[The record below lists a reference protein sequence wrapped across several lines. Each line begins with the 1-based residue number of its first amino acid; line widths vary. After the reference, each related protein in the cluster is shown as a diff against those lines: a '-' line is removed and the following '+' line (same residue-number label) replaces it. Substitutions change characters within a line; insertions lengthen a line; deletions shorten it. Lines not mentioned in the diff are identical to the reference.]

1 MMKHK
6 EANNFRE
13 EQATKK
19 PGRYR
24 CEETAKLAALQLLI
38 IFPNKSFL
46 TNISLESL
54 HLSKIVCQLRLL
66 SISKSLLLIQKY

>member
-1 MMKHK
+1 MKHK

-24 CEETAKLAALQLLI
+24 CEETALQ
-38 IFPNKSFL
+38 K
-46 TNISLESL
+46 
-54 HLSKIVCQLRLL
+54 H
-66 SISKSLLLIQKY
+66 